1 MKKILLN
8 LFTDLSK
15 VEVKVGRCLWIE
27 LTYEVV
33 NQIIEKEKKIGN
45 MKIITGDQPD
55 HGRELQKVKHNQK
68 NVCHLSK
75 LALPVKPAQVLCRGK
90 LRRVQRE
97 KG

>member
-33 NQIIEKEKKIGN
+33 NQIIEKEKKISGN
-45 MKIITGDQPD
+45 MKRITGDQPD
-55 HGRELQKVKHNQK
+55 HGRELQKVKHNQ
-68 NVCHLSK
+68 
-75 LALPVKPAQVLCRGK
+75 
-90 LRRVQRE
+90 
-97 KG
+97 

>member
-33 NQIIEKEKKIGN
+33 NQIIEKEKKIRKYENHDRWSTRPWKRTAEGE
-45 MKIITGDQPD
+45 T
-55 HGRELQKVKHNQK
+55 ET
-68 NVCHLSK
+68 
-75 LALPVKPAQVLCRGK
+75 
-90 LRRVQRE
+90 
-97 KG
+97 

>member
-33 NQIIEKEKKIGN
+33 NQIIEKEKKIRKYEN
-45 MKIITGDQPD
+45 
-55 HGRELQKVKHNQK
+55 HN
-68 NVCHLSK
+68 
-75 LALPVKPAQVLCRGK
+75 R
-90 LRRVQRE
+90 
-97 KG
+97 